1 MALDGGGHPS
11 DRFKVVGCPSCKS
24 MRVTEGK
31 RPVCFYCGKRMTY
44 LYASF
49 PTARRAREYLQRLKE
64 AEME

>member
-1 MALDGGGHPS
+1 MALERRDRPT

-24 MRVTEGK
+24 IRVTEGK
-31 RPVCFYCGKRMTY
+31 RPACFYCGKRMTY

-49 PTARRAREYLQRLKE
+49 PTARQAREYLQKLKE